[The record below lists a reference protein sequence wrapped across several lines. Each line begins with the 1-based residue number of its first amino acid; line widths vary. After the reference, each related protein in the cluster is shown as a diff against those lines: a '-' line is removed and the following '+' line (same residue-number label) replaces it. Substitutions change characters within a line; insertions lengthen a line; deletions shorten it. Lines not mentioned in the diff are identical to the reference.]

1 MPDWN
6 EKQQEVLDSLVD
18 HRDILVSAAA
28 GSGKTAV
35 LVQRII
41 DTVEKGL
48 ADINE
53 ILVVTFTKPAAAQM
67 REKIIKALENL
78 AAKDATGRMGRQ
90 LILAEKADITT
101 IDSFCNRVVRENFSV
116 VDMDPSFDM
125 YDKNEEELLK
135 DTVLTDVLDR
145 YYKNSTAMKQLSKFL
160 FVKNI
165 NDELEQIREKAKG
178 KQNEQKGIPLQKFC
192 SAI

>member
-145 YYKNSTAMKQLSKFL
+145 YYKNSCRNSY
-160 FVKNI
+160 
-165 NDELEQIREKAKG
+165 
-178 KQNEQKGIPLQKFC
+178 
-192 SAI
+192 S